1 MKIRQKTHAHITYPI
16 KYHFRR
22 SVVNNPVQLHP
33 LVPGMCPRYR
43 KPFLPL
49 TYFDQELRKPG
60 NSFLGVHIVSYHRC
74 RANGLDQH
82 GIRCKNPKKN
92 TETPQVQGSKIG
104 TRIIFHFWGQTC
116 STLKPGTEKVQ
127 GWR

>member
-60 NSFLGVHIVSYHRC
+60 NSFFGCAYRILSSVSSK
-74 RANGLDQH
+74 RAGSAWD
-82 GIRCKNPKKN
+82 
-92 TETPQVQGSKIG
+92 QVQKS
-104 TRIIFHFWGQTC
+104 Q
-116 STLKPGTEKVQ
+116 EKHRNPTGARV
-127 GWR
+127 